1 MGGPKGPV
9 KTIKEGLSNS
19 ADDILTSANQVGSGQ
34 VEQGLTNYGA
44 GILGLMSTGFSQKY
58 LPGET
63 ATTNAAKDAAAAAA
77 TDTTLVKASAD
88 QAKLDKINNRLKEE
102 VRLRQKSPG
111 KAQTLLTS
119 TLTPNSTNTGTI
131 LTGAGR

>member
-1 MGGPKGPV
+1 MAGPKGPV
-9 KTIKEGLSNS
+9 ATVKSGLSNS
-19 ADDILTSANQVGSGQ
+19 ADDILTGVKQVASGR

-44 GILGLMSTGFSQKY
+44 GILGTMSLGATQKY

-63 ATTNAAKDAAAAAA
+63 ATTNAANDAAAAAA
-77 TDTTLVKASAD
+77 TDTTLVKASED

-102 VRLRQKSPG
+102 VRLRQKAPG

-119 TLTPNSTNTGTI
+119 TLTPNGTNTGTL